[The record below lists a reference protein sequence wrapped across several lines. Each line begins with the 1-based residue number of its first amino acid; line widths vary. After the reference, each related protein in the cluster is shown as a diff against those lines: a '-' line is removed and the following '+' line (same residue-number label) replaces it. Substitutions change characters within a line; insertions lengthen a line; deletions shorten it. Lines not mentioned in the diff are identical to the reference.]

1 MPKLKIVYGIRDLKK
16 GERRGTMTEAAINK
30 QIKYWGLKK
39 ADLKTIHNAGKPKI
53 KETLESLR
61 GALAGAK
68 GRMSRFLRLYKSETN
83 KEKQAEHK
91 KDYNKAFEDQKLYA
105 SKIAKLQGTKQP
117 EIKKPEIKKPTEKHM
132 NLSNEMKQTTEN
144 HNKFLK
150 QMDLIKQAE
159 RIEKQVADIEQTEEQ
174 LLMQIKIYRE
184 LRDLA
189 YEGYIQTNEDY
200 KKKLADKYGEQI
212 DKLYNDLNEL
222 REDQKLYTSKIA
234 KLQGTEIKKPTEKH
248 MNLSNQMKQTTEK
261 HMNLSNQMKQTT
273 ENHNKLLRAVNL
285 SNQMKQTDEKHKQI
299 VKAWM
304 DLINK
309 KQEVIAEK
317 IEKQVEKIEDTEEE
331 IEKQFRHNIKLL
343 ENARESYFNTR
354 EDDRTPYQKEMF
366 DKYEKIV
373 NELHIKLK
381 KLQGTYEEPI
391 IKTKEELHLEEL
403 QDNLLREYSKTYTKY
418 GEHLVLKRTKG
429 KDDTLVH
436 QTQSDFRLMKTKA
449 RKEIKRLEIE
459 ISEYNKKYGKILNDL
474 KVIREN
480 KKLIEKEANRQI
492 QILRHK
498 RKNSMMLDLGEF

>member
-132 NLSNEMKQTTEN
+132 NLSN
-144 HNKFLK
+144 
-150 QMDLIKQAE
+150 
-159 RIEKQVADIEQTEEQ
+159 
-174 LLMQIKIYRE
+174 
-184 LRDLA
+184 
-189 YEGYIQTNEDY
+189 
-200 KKKLADKYGEQI
+200 
-212 DKLYNDLNEL
+212 
-222 REDQKLYTSKIA
+222 
-234 KLQGTEIKKPTEKH
+234 
-248 MNLSNQMKQTTEK
+248 QMKQITEK
-261 HMNLSNQMKQTT
+261 NMNLSNQMKQTT

-331 IEKQFRHNIKLL
+331 IEKQFRHYIKLR
-343 ENARESYFNTR
+343 ENAEESYFNTR

-436 QTQSDFRLMKTKA
+436 QTPSDFRLMKTKA

-474 KVIREN
+474 EVIREN
-480 KKLIEKEANRQI
+480 KKLMEKEANRQI